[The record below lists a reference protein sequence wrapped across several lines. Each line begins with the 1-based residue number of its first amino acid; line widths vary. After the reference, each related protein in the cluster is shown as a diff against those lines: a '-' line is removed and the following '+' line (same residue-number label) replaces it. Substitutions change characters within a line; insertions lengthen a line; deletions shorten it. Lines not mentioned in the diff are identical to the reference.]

1 MLHSSAVFRAGAR
14 RLHRLAAAATFLLL
28 AELPLIGPGPADALI
43 HWHTAREDSVYAAAD
58 TLCARG
64 QFEGA
69 IPLLESLLAELAAD
83 DETLAYKE
91 DDARRFLAYLRFA
104 STAPESAQ
112 VKLQEAHR
120 LHARMLGDAV
130 EGHYQPALPD
140 GERACAWRAEVLGP
154 THFLTLDSRRWR
166 GFAMV
171 MAGKASEA
179 LREFQTI
186 REVGRS
192 VTGTN
197 HPVYYM
203 DLNDVAFT
211 EGRLE
216 DMEAAEK
223 HYLEVVDGM
232 KRTEGPISR
241 SHAFAL
247 LQLSC
252 TISTAGRISES
263 EVHAR
268 EALRILRACEYA
280 DPYELQTALMIHGQ
294 LLGLVGRV
302 PEARKEL
309 EEAGRILRSRPGDHS
324 LTLAQLLRSQ
334 SELLQQEGR
343 LTEAE
348 KRAREALDLASKC
361 HPEGS
366 EELDHFYTT
375 LAIVLGARGDVL
387 ASEAILG
394 EILARRMKAYPAAH
408 PMVSAAHINLAY
420 SKLTRND
427 PIQAGP
433 HVAAADTIRQ
443 TLGLTE
449 ACCYSV
455 VLRKRAAIC
464 QSSGAYAEA
473 ESLLTAALA
482 HCRRLCGEQSD
493 WVITIHDRFANLYLE
508 MDSLYL
514 AETHARE
521 ALRLREAAADGR
533 HIAIARDLRILGV
546 VLSLQGDREGARD
559 HLARALQMR
568 LEILGD
574 EHPEVVESWCDLAI
588 EALGAGEFAKAL
600 DLLQRAE
607 TAYEAVRPR
616 VAHSHSA
623 CLFNE
628 APLHEALAASH
639 LLCGEENAA
648 WEALERSRGRALAE
662 TLPPWDMCAES
673 LAVMRDSLHAEAAAL
688 NARIKVL
695 ETATGHGEAA
705 LLADLR
711 SRREKLRAEWIWTEL
726 KSSRP
731 APPTQAG
738 GDLLET
744 VQQAL
749 GHDDAVLGWL
759 SLEDD
764 RLNAPLSW
772 GYVIRKDGDVRWVR
786 LDGMETEAPGN
797 PAVAYHE
804 AIARRPAGN
813 ALPTAGAEALCRHY
827 LTPLLPALEGA
838 RHLIVIPSEPLV
850 SLPIESFYDP
860 VSRQWIDE
868 AFCVSYAPSA
878 GVFAWLRQR
887 PPSPS
892 GHTCLAVGDPVFAEV
907 VNPSGAPGGP
917 PADRPDGSAAWRT
930 AVYEDPVLLRSAVN
944 GNTDLLRRL
953 PRLTASRQEVLR
965 VAQLHSASALCLT
978 GSDASEM
985 ALHDL
990 ARSGTLKQFAH
1001 IHFAT
1006 HALIDYDDPQNSRLV
1021 LTQVGLPDPLEA
1033 AKDGDRVYDG
1043 CLSMGE
1049 IVREW
1054 DLHCDLV
1061 TLSACDTAL
1070 GRVLRGEGPLGFVQ
1084 AFLQAG
1090 AHNVVVS
1097 RWKVSDQATSLLM
1110 ERFYSSLLSQPH
1122 PAGPVAM
1129 AEALRD
1135 ARAWLRD
1142 YQDTD
1147 GHRPYAHPFFWAS
1160 FVLYGKGG

>member
-1 MLHSSAVFRAGAR
+1 MLHSSVAVRAGAR
-14 RLHRLAAAATFLLL
+14 TLCRLAAAASFLLL
-28 AELPLIGPGPADALI
+28 AELPLIGPPPADALI
-43 HWHTAREDSVYAAAD
+43 HWHTAREDSIYAAVD
-58 TLCARG
+58 TLCAGRR
-64 QFEGA
+64 FDGA
-69 IPLLESLLAELAAD
+69 IPLIENLLAELAGD
-83 DETLAYKE
+83 DETPAYKE
-91 DDARRFLAYLRFA
+91 DDARRFLGYLRFA

-120 LHARMLGDAV
+120 LHARMLADDR
-130 EGHYQPALPD
+130 EGQYQPALPD
-140 GERACAWRAEVLGP
+140 GDSAYALRAEVLGP

-171 MAGKASEA
+171 MAGKATEA
-179 LREFQTI
+179 LREFETI
-186 REVGRS
+186 REIGRS

-203 DLNDVAFT
+203 DLNDIAFT

-216 DMEAAEK
+216 DMEAAKK

-232 KRTEGPISR
+232 KRIEGPLSR

-247 LQLSC
+247 LQLSYNIA
-252 TISTAGRISES
+252 TGGRFSEG
-263 EVHAR
+263 EMHAR

-280 DPYELQTALMIHGQ
+280 DPYELQTTLMIHGQ

-302 PEARKEL
+302 PEARQEL
-309 EEAGRILRSRPGDHS
+309 EEAGRVLRSRPGDHT
-324 LTLAQLLRSQ
+324 LTLALLLRNQ
-334 SELLQQEGR
+334 SELLQQEGH
-343 LTEAE
+343 LAEAE
-348 KRAREALDLASKC
+348 KRAREALDLATQC
-361 HPEGS
+361 HPVGS

-394 EILARRMKAYPAAH
+394 EILARRMKAYPNVH
-408 PMVSAAHINLAY
+408 LMVSAAHLNLAY

-427 PIQAGP
+427 PIQAVA
-433 HVAAADTIRQ
+433 HVEAADTIQ
-443 TLGLTE
+443 HELGLTD
-449 ACCYSV
+449 ACGYSV
-455 VLRKRAAIC
+455 VLRKRAAIS
-464 QSSGAYAEA
+464 QSIGAYAEA

-493 WVITIHDRFANLYLE
+493 WVITIHDRLANLYLE
-508 MDSLYL
+508 MDSLDL

-521 ALRLREAAADGR
+521 ALRLRETAAEG
-533 HIAIARDLRILGV
+533 HHVAIARDLRILGV

-559 HLARALQMR
+559 HLERALRMR

-574 EHPEVVESWCDLAI
+574 EHPAVVESWCDVAI
-588 EALGAGEFAKAL
+588 EALEAGAFREAV
-600 DLLQRAE
+600 DLLQLAE
-607 TAYEAVRPR
+607 AAYEAVRPR
-616 VAHSHSA
+616 VARSYSA

-662 TLPPWDMCAES
+662 TLPPWDVCAES

-688 NARIKVL
+688 DARIKVL
-695 ETATGHGEAA
+695 ETATGHGEVA

-726 KSSRP
+726 ETSRH
-731 APPTQAG
+731 APPTRAR
-738 GDLLET
+738 GDLLAT

-772 GYVIRKDGDVRWVR
+772 GYVIRNDGDVRWVR
-786 LDGMETEAPGN
+786 LSGVKTDARDDPV
-797 PAVAYHE
+797 VAYHE
-804 AIARRPAGN
+804 AIARRPATG
-813 ALPTAGAEALCRHY
+813 AMPTAEAEALCRRY
-827 LTPLLPALEGA
+827 LRPLLPELHGA
-838 RHLIVIPSEPLV
+838 RHLIVIPSGPLAGLPV
-850 SLPIESFYDP
+850 ESLHDP
-860 VSRQWIDE
+860 DSQQWIDE

-878 GVFAWLRQR
+878 RVFAWLRQC

-892 GHTCLAVGDPVFAEV
+892 AHTCLVVGDPVFAEAE
-907 VNPSGAPGGP
+907 NPSGPSDGP
-917 PADRPDGSAAWRT
+917 PAVRTDGSAAQRS
-930 AVYEDPVLLRSAVN
+930 ALYENPLLLRSAVN
-944 GNTDLLRRL
+944 GNTDLLRGL
-953 PRLTASRQEVLR
+953 PRLAASRHEVQR
-965 VAQLHSASALCLT
+965 VAQLHSANALCLT
-978 GSDASEM
+978 GSGANEM
-985 ALHDL
+985 VLHDL
-990 ARSGTLKQFAH
+990 ARSGALDQFGH

-1006 HALIDYDDPQNSRLV
+1006 HALIDYEDPENSRLV

-1033 AKDGDRVYDG
+1033 AKSGGRVYDG

-1054 DLHCDLV
+1054 NLHCDLV

-1142 YQDTD
+1142 YQNAD
-1147 GHRPYAHPFFWAS
+1147 GYRPYAHPFFWAS
-1160 FVLYGKGG
+1160 FVLYGKDG